1 MASPTPPLALSPPS
15 LAVLQTR
22 MPAQPNNSQ
31 GQPQGRS
38 QPDAKNPGPVPAAL
52 MAGGRGR
59 LVDILV

>member
-22 MPAQPNNSQ
+22 NSAQPNH
-31 GQPQGRS
+31 GQPQE
-38 QPDAKNPGPVPAAL
+38 QPQSGSKNPGQAPAAL
-52 MAGGRGR
+52 VAGGRGR